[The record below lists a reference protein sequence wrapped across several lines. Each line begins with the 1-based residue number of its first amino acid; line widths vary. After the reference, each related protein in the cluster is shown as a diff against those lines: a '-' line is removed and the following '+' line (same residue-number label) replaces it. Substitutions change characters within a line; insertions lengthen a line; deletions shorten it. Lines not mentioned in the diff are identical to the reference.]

1 MKFIGFLFR
10 TKLSG
15 INVTNIDIARRVSE
29 GEFFERS
36 KNKVNC

>member
-10 TKLSG
+10 NKLGG
-15 INVTNIDIARRVSE
+15 INVNDIELPRRVSE